1 MKPFELARFPRLSQR
16 FPAATQD
23 LLNYLIREVGDQ
35 QIHYVFHF
43 SGQLDERRMARAMR
57 LLMELEPTLGCRF
70 VTTGGFPFWQ
80 RRKDLDALTLCR
92 VVKTNQPEAYM
103 LAFAAEPTNPK
114 VDPLVSACIFRA
126 ATDTLHVRVNHVVTD
141 ATGARDICYL
151 LAALYR
157 RLEQQPEFFPK
168 PNKGSRSQQQL
179 LKHLGAEAL
188 VKALVSARP
197 SAITW
202 GCPYVEGDIEAERR
216 FVLKHFA
223 PERFAAIRDY
233 GKARGATVN
242 DVLLAAFYRAMA
254 ASSKPHAGQ
263 AFNVMVPVNLRRF
276 IPEGRTAA
284 ICNMT
289 GAVFPS
295 LEYEPGESFEGT
307 LLRTRNAMNHFKAEY
322 PGVGTI
328 ALFSMSAKTGFP
340 LIEKAARKIR
350 ENTVKTGKSVG
361 VLSNFGITEAARLN
375 FGELEVV
382 DSYALGPIVYPP
394 GMFIAVSSFKERLT
408 LSSGFCE
415 SATLRAFIEAFLA
428 HMDSELPNPV
438 AQPDPSLRH
447 QITMR

>member
-1 MKPFELARFPRLSQR
+1 
-16 FPAATQD
+16 
-23 LLNYLIREVGDQ
+23 
-35 QIHYVFHF
+35 
-43 SGQLDERRMARAMR
+43 
-57 LLMELEPTLGCRF
+57 
-70 VTTGGFPFWQ
+70 
-80 RRKDLDALTLCR
+80 
-92 VVKTNQPEAYM
+92 
-103 LAFAAEPTNPK
+103 
-114 VDPLVSACIFRA
+114 
-126 ATDTLHVRVNHVVTD
+126 
-141 ATGARDICYL
+141 
-151 LAALYR
+151 
-157 RLEQQPEFFPK
+157 
-168 PNKGSRSQQQL
+168 
-179 LKHLGAEAL
+179 
-188 VKALVSARP
+188 
-197 SAITW
+197 
-202 GCPYVEGDIEAERR
+202 
-216 FVLKHFA
+216 
-223 PERFAAIRDY
+223 
-233 GKARGATVN
+233 
-242 DVLLAAFYRAMA
+242 
-254 ASSKPHAGQ
+254 
-263 AFNVMVPVNLRRF
+263 MVPVNLRRF